1 MPAHSFSGLHGRIET
16 IWITSTAIGDN
27 LFGDPPTRA
36 VSVYLPPGYDDT
48 TDEYPLFVELAGF
61 TGSGLGRI
69 AWKGFGE
76 NTPQRLERL
85 VAEGKMGSVIA
96 AFPDCFTSLGGNQ
109 YINSIAMGRWADFLT
124 TDFLSAME
132 QSFRVRRGRQH
143 RALFGKS
150 SGGYG
155 ALVHG
160 MQYADFWGAVASH
173 SGDAGFDWVY
183 RHFLPEALNTIA
195 ACGGSITDVL
205 DAFYGAPKVDNQL
218 LTTIVTFAMAASYD
232 PDAGA
237 PKGIRLP
244 VDPYTCAMIPSRWEA
259 WQKHDPVTIVE
270 TALAKENLRKLRG
283 LFIDCGSRDQ
293 YQIHFGT
300 RELVQKLRT
309 LQIPHVFEEFPDNHS
324 NVDYRL
330 DQSLPYLYRCVTAI

>member
-1 MPAHSFSGLHGRIET
+1 MPHHCFRGLAGRMET
-16 IWITSTAIGDN
+16 LWITSPAIGGN
-27 LFGDPPTRA
+27 LLGDPPARA
-36 VSVYLPPGYDDT
+36 IHVYLPPGYDT
-48 TDEYPLFVELAGF
+48 STEQYPLFVELAGF
-61 TGSGLGRI
+61 TGSGLGRT

-85 VAEGKMGSVIA
+85 AAEGKMGPVIA

-124 TDFLSAME
+124 IDLVSAIE
-132 QSFRVRRGRQH
+132 QSFRVRRGRSH

-160 MQYADFWGAVASH
+160 MKYADHWGAVASH
-173 SGDAGFDWVY
+173 SGDAGFEWVY
-183 RHFLPEALNTIA
+183 RPFLPEALNTIA
-195 ACGGSITDVL
+195 ACGGSITGVL
-205 DAFYGAPKVDNQL
+205 DAFYAAPKVDNHI

-232 PDAGA
+232 PDPTA
-237 PKGIRLP
+237 PFGIRLP
-244 VDPYTCAMIPSRWEA
+244 VDPWTCELIPERWAA
-259 WQKHDPVTIVE
+259 WLSHDPVLMVE
-270 TALAKENLRKLRG
+270 TADAQENLRKLSG
-283 LFIDCGSRDQ
+283 IFVDCGGRDQ

-300 RELVQKLRT
+300 RQWVQALRT
-309 LQIPHVFEEFPDNHS
+309 HQIDHVYEEFADNHS

-330 DQSLPYLYRCVTAI
+330 DHSLPYLYHKTS